1 MEKKLEKLPKICADG
16 HFSNFKQFVILR
28 SCQSTVKKITLM
40 SANDVGRT
48 LSSLMKK
55 LFFLY
60 LSMQQSQKL
69 TSAKAHAPLAV
80 FLNVTEC
87 S

>member
-1 MEKKLEKLPKICADG
+1 MERKLEKLPKICADG

-28 SCQSTVKKITLM
+28 SCQSTV
-40 SANDVGRT
+40 NENHFDV
-48 LSSLMKK
+48 SQWCWKNVVFIDEK
-55 LFFLY
+55 VVFLY

>member
-1 MEKKLEKLPKICADG
+1 
-16 HFSNFKQFVILR
+16 
-28 SCQSTVKKITLM
+28 M

-48 LSSLMKK
+48 LSSLVKK